1 MKKLISLFAFFVFV
15 THTSL
20 LAQWQLT
27 GNGNATNTSV
37 LGTTN
42 SIPLSIVT
50 KNTTRLVIDTNGR
63 VGIGTSTMPNI
74 FSIKGAGSTPA
85 ASWVSSGAPLFTG
98 FGEQTVGN
106 ADYILSMA
114 STASNAR
121 PVFIGRR
128 SKGTLAVPS
137 SVANNDFLMS
147 FLASGY
153 DGNTFQNPAGI
164 DFYVDGPSS
173 AGNVPARI
181 SFVTGSNSSTR
192 AERLK
197 IGNTGD
203 ITVNNTQLF
212 VQKLTGNIGIG
223 TITPSAKL
231 DVLGNVKIADGTQGS
246 GKVLT
251 SDSTGTASWQTLPA
265 VIETDPK
272 VGNSTINQLAKWN
285 GTALIDGSITDD
297 GTNIGIG
304 TTTPAAKLDVAGN
317 IKITDGTQGLGKVLT
332 SDSNGLASW
341 QNVSST
347 SETDPKVGSNIN
359 DRIPK
364 WNGTTLTDGMI
375 TDNGTNVGLGTN
387 VPTASALLHISSS
400 SKGVLFPQV
409 SIDSLKD
416 VTSIAN
422 PAHGLIVFNTT
433 QPGARNDMARGYY
446 YYSSFAGSWVRLADN
461 LNDNKWQDGGLLG
474 IQLKNKAQGVEM
486 LDNYTGTSTNWAPKV
501 KILKMVDSALLNFK
515 DNITALVLTGVNRK
529 LKAGWEFRQKTSIVF
544 ENNYMLPDGITSA
557 SGNNVAISAYT
568 ENTLPNQTTQS
579 QGLAFYVTAPP
590 QNTAVN
596 DTPSLSMYRHN
607 VGIGTY
613 VSDINNVTEGRLQI
627 TGFSNGD
634 QLSLRHPASINLKW
648 GLYVSSIDSSLNFYS
663 NGSLRANIDRVTGV
677 YSALSDR
684 NLKKN
689 IEPLKPVL
697 PNINKLI
704 PYIYN
709 YTDSKDGD
717 RKAIGFMAQD
727 VEPYFPDLVFDKKDR
742 VTGEPFKM
750 MTYQSFGVIAIKAI
764 QELQQQITAKDET
777 AKALEQKV
785 DMQQQLISNQT
796 ELLQKQQ
803 AQIDAI
809 LQKLNA
815 LDKTQ
820 QECCTIAQAKT
831 VNQTETLQSV
841 EGAMLE
847 QNIPNPFN
855 ENTVIRFK
863 IPASSKSA
871 QLMITDVKGTIIK
884 SIPLTQ
890 KGEGNITLRAG
901 TLSQG
906 SYFYSLI
913 VDGKKTDTKQMQ
925 MIK

>member
-1 MKKLISLFAFFVFV
+1 M
-15 THTSL
+15 
-20 LAQWQLT
+20 
-27 GNGNATNTSV
+27 
-37 LGTTN
+37 
-42 SIPLSIVT
+42 
-50 KNTTRLVIDTNGR
+50 
-63 VGIGTSTMPNI
+63 
-74 FSIKGAGSTPA
+74 
-85 ASWVSSGAPLFTG
+85 
-98 FGEQTVGN
+98 
-106 ADYILSMA
+106 
-114 STASNAR
+114 
-121 PVFIGRR
+121 
-128 SKGTLAVPS
+128 
-137 SVANNDFLMS
+137 NN
-147 FLASGY
+147 
-153 DGNTFQNPAGI
+153 N
-164 DFYVDGPSS
+164 
-173 AGNVPARI
+173 
-181 SFVTGSNSSTR
+181 
-192 AERLK
+192 
-197 IGNTGD
+197 
-203 ITVNNTQLF
+203 QLF

-231 DVLGNVKIADGTQGS
+231 DVLGNVKIADGTQG
-246 GKVLT
+246 
-251 SDSTGTASWQTLPA
+251 
-265 VIETDPK
+265 
-272 VGNSTINQLAKWN
+272 
-285 GTALIDGSITDD
+285 
-297 GTNIGIG
+297 
-304 TTTPAAKLDVAGN
+304 
-317 IKITDGTQGLGKVLT
+317 LGKVLT
-332 SDSNGLASW
+332 SDANGLAVWAAPATLPSGSNN
-341 QNVSST
+341 QTLRYNGSNLESSSALINTGSSIGIGESNPQGILHVSQPFNFVGVNFSGSGLNDLIVNNSGYT
-347 SETDPKVGSNIN
+347 GSGTNSYVIRINNAGPDPNIIEISNDGGTTFSAPTAITTTIVLANGVTASFAATGGHTFGDQWAWTIGPSFNNILVANNGKVGIGTALPNASLDIAGNVKISDGTQGAGKFLTSDVNGFASWTSLQNPWIISGN
-359 DRIPK
+359 DIF
-364 WNGTTLTDGMI
+364 NNNTGSVGIGTSLP
-375 TDNGTNVGLGTN
+375 NS
-387 VPTASALLHISSS
+387 SALLDLNSTN
-400 SKGVLFPQV
+400 KGVLFPQI

-422 PAHGLIVFNTT
+422 PANGLIVYNTT

-446 YYSSFAGSWVRLADN
+446 YYSTNAATWVRLADN
-461 LNDNKWQDGGLLG
+461 LNDNPFQNGGLLG
-474 IQLKNKAQGVEM
+474 IQLRDKTKGVEM
-486 LDNYTGTSTNWAPKV
+486 LDNYTGSSINWQPKV

-590 QNTAVN
+590 QNTAVA
-596 DTPSLSMYRHN
+596 DTPSLAMYRHN
-607 VGIGTY
+607 VGIGAYPT
-613 VSDINNVTEGRLQI
+613 DINNVTEGRLQI

-634 QLSLRHPASINLKW
+634 QMSIRHPSSINLKW

-764 QELQQQITAKDET
+764 QELQLQITAKDET

-785 DMQQQLISNQT
+785 DKQQQLISNQT

-815 LDKTQ
+815 LDKSQ
-820 QECCTIAQAKT
+820 QECCTLAQSKT

-841 EGAMLE
+841 ESAMLE

-884 SIPLTQ
+884 AIPLTQ

-906 SYFYSLI
+906 TYFYSLI